1 MNGARASRDV
11 SELSGSILISSILTM
26 FKHRLA
32 KCPYRFLIVK
42 MLLSPFNKE
51 RVLVGAFS
59 VSGHCEIRE
68 VSALIVRVELR
79 WWPGPRHAVTM
90 EIKNIKITRGSCNIK
105 IPKEY

>member
-1 MNGARASRDV
+1 MNGARAIRDV

-26 FKHRLA
+26 FKRRLA

-79 WWPGPRHAVTM
+79 WWPGPRHAVTI
-90 EIKNIKITRGSCNIK
+90 EIKNYKNNQGKLQHKNAQV
-105 IPKEY
+105 